1 MCAPIGT
8 TPVTDVTLCI
18 GMNRG
23 PMQLPE
29 REHYPAR
36 IAKEMSEL
44 PTSCSDVRQ
53 RRTTGWPIA
62 GDRHG
67 HGVPI
72 LVVGVTSHQGDQ
84 ESWSQGKGAQVT

>member
-1 MCAPIGT
+1 
-8 TPVTDVTLCI
+8 
-18 GMNRG
+18 MNGG
-23 PMQLPE
+23 PMQPLE
-29 REHYPAR
+29 RERYPTK
-36 IAKEMSEL
+36 IVKEMNGL

-53 RRTTGWPIA
+53 RRTTGWPSA

-72 LVVGVTSHQGDQ
+72 VVVGVTSHQGDQ